1 MNKWPIRFS
10 LVFMFVAVCWMVVMG
25 DPFTA
30 NVTNR
35 LAAPSLNHLLGTDHL
50 GRDVLSRLLLAGG
63 ITVGLSLAIVIV
75 TATIGVILGL
85 MSGFVYRKLEPIV
98 TKVTDATIIFPD
110 TVLAIVLAGVMGPSI
125 QSLVLAIS
133 LIKWT
138 SYTRLVH
145 TLVMQESTKGHI
157 LAARVNGLSR
167 PKIARRHI
175 LPAICPHIL
184 VVMSLDLGKVIL
196 LISAFSFIGLG
207 VQLPLP
213 EWGGMI
219 SEGRNYLSTN
229 PALVFWPAVCIVLTI
244 IGSTRL
250 STKLTRH
257 FQV

>member
-1 MNKWPIRFS
+1 MKQRRFIIS
-10 LVFMFVAVCWMVVMG
+10 GLAIFVVMYALTSMV
-25 DPFTA
+25 DPFAT

-35 LAAPSLNHLLGTDHL
+35 LASPSLHHLLGTDHL

-63 ITVGLSLAIVIV
+63 ITVGLSTVIILI
-75 TATIGVILGL
+75 TATVGIILGTI
-85 MSGFVYRKLEPIV
+85 SGFVYRKLERIV

-110 TVLAIVLAGVMGPSI
+110 TVLAIVLAGVLGPSI

-145 TLVMQESTKGHI
+145 TLVLQESTKGHV
-157 LAARVNGLSR
+157 LAARVNGLSK
-167 PKIARRHI
+167 PKIALRHV
-175 LPAICPHIL
+175 LPAVCPHIL

-219 SEGRNYLSTN
+219 SEGRHYFATN
-229 PALVFWPAVCIVLTI
+229 PALVLWPAFCIVLTI

>member
-1 MNKWPIRFS
+1 MNKRRFI
-10 LVFMFVAVCWMVVMG
+10 LGGLAIFAMVYMMLIG
-25 DPFTA
+25 DPFATD
-30 NVTNR
+30 VTNR
-35 LAAPSLNHLLGTDHL
+35 LDAPSTHHFLGTDHL
-50 GRDVLSRLLLAGG
+50 GRDVFSRLILGGG
-63 ITVGLSLAIVIV
+63 ITVGLSTAIILM
-75 TATIGVILGL
+75 TATVGVFLGTI
-85 MSGFVYRKLEPIV
+85 SGFVYRKLEKIV

-110 TVLAIVLAGVMGPSI
+110 TVLAIVLAGVLGPSI

-145 TLVMQESTKGHI
+145 TLVLQESTKGHI
-157 LAARVNGLSR
+157 LAASVNGLSK
-167 PKIARRHI
+167 PKIALRHI
-175 LPAICPHIL
+175 LPTVCPHLL

-219 SEGRNYLSTN
+219 SEGRHYLATN
-229 PALVFWPAVCIVLTI
+229 PTLVFWPALCIVLTI
-244 IGSTRL
+244 IVSTRL

>member
-1 MNKWPIRFS
+1 MKKWS
-10 LVFMFVAVCWMVVMG
+10 LLFILFVLCATAYWFIAG
-25 DPFTA
+25 DPFVTD
-30 NVTNR
+30 VTNR
-35 LAAPSLNHLLGTDHL
+35 LAAPSVDHPLGTDHL

-63 ITVGLSLAIVIV
+63 ITVGLSIAIVLT
-75 TATIGVILGL
+75 TATIGVALGTL
-85 MSGFVYRKLEPIV
+85 SGFVNRRIEPIV

-145 TLVMQESTKGHI
+145 TLVMQESMKGHI
-157 LAARVNGLSR
+157 LAAHVNGLSKS
-167 PKIARRHI
+167 KIACRHV
-175 LPAICPHIL
+175 LPAVCPHII

-219 SEGRNYLSTN
+219 SEGRHYLGTN
-229 PALVFWPAVCIVLTI
+229 PTLVFWPAVCIVLTI
-244 IGSTRL
+244 VGSTRL
-250 STKLTRH
+250 STKLSRH

>member
-1 MNKWPIRFS
+1 MKKYFFIICGCLF
-10 LVFMFVAVCWMVVMG
+10 FAVLYAMTSMA
-25 DPFTA
+25 DPFVTD
-30 NVTNR
+30 VTNR
-35 LAAPSLNHLLGTDHL
+35 LAEPSQQNLLGTDHL
-50 GRDVLSRLLLAGG
+50 GRDIFSRLLLAGG
-63 ITVGLSLAIVIV
+63 ITVGLSTAIVLV
-75 TATIGVILGL
+75 TATIGVILGT
-85 MSGFVYRKLEPIV
+85 MSGFVYRRLEPIV

-110 TVLAIVLAGVMGPSI
+110 TVLAIVLAGVLGPSI

-145 TLVMQESTKGHI
+145 TLVLQESTKGHV
-157 LAARVNGLSR
+157 LAARVNGLTK
-167 PKIARRHI
+167 PKIALRHV
-175 LPAICPHIL
+175 LPAVCPHIL

-219 SEGRNYLSTN
+219 SEGRHYLATN
-229 PALVFWPAVCIVLTI
+229 PMLVFWPALCIVLTI

-250 STKLTRH
+250 SAKLTRH
-257 FQV
+257 FQI

>member
-1 MNKWPIRFS
+1 MKKLS
-10 LVFMFVAVCWMVVMG
+10 LLLIILLLCATTYWFIAIG
-25 DPFTA
+25 DPFATD
-30 NVTNR
+30 VTSR
-35 LAAPSLNHLLGTDHL
+35 LASPSMDHLLGTDHL

-63 ITVGLSLAIVIV
+63 ITVGLSTAIILM
-75 TATIGVILGL
+75 TATLGVFLGTI
-85 MSGFVYRKLEPIV
+85 SGFVYRKLEKIV
-98 TKVTDATIIFPD
+98 TKVTDAAIIFPD

-167 PKIARRHI
+167 LKIAFRHV

-219 SEGRNYLSTN
+219 SEGRHYLATN

-250 STKLTRH
+250 STKLTRL

>member
-1 MNKWPIRFS
+1 MKKWWNLFILLLISSTAYWF
-10 LVFMFVAVCWMVVMG
+10 FTIG
-25 DPFTA
+25 DPFATD
-30 NVTNR
+30 VTNR
-35 LAAPSLNHLLGTDHL
+35 LASPTFDHLLGTDHL

-63 ITVGLSLAIVIV
+63 ITVGLSIAIVLT
-75 TATIGVILGL
+75 TATIGVILGT
-85 MSGFVYRKLEPIV
+85 MSGFVVRRLEPVI

-145 TLVMQESTKGHI
+145 TLVLQESTKGHI
-157 LAARVNGLSR
+157 LAARVNGLSKS
-167 PKIARRHI
+167 KIAFRHV
-175 LPAICPHIL
+175 LPTVCPHIL

-219 SEGRNYLSTN
+219 SEGRHYLASN
-229 PALVFWPAVCIVLTI
+229 PALVFWPAICIVLTI

-250 STKLTRH
+250 STKLSRH

>member
-1 MNKWPIRFS
+1 MKKYFFIICGCLF
-10 LVFMFVAVCWMVVMG
+10 FAVLYAMTSRA
-25 DPFTA
+25 DPFVTD
-30 NVTNR
+30 VTNR
-35 LAAPSLNHLLGTDHL
+35 LAEPSQQNLLGTDHL
-50 GRDVLSRLLLAGG
+50 GRDIFSRLLLAGG
-63 ITVGLSLAIVIV
+63 ITVGLSTAIVLV
-75 TATIGVILGL
+75 TATIGVILGT
-85 MSGFVYRKLEPIV
+85 MSGFVYRRLEPIV

-110 TVLAIVLAGVMGPSI
+110 TVLAIVFAGVLGPSI

-145 TLVMQESTKGHI
+145 TLVLQESTKRHV
-157 LAARVNGLSR
+157 LAARVNGLTK
-167 PKIARRHI
+167 PKIALRHV
-175 LPAICPHIL
+175 LPAVCPHIL

-219 SEGRNYLSTN
+219 SEGRHYLATN
-229 PALVFWPAVCIVLTI
+229 PMLVFWPALCIVLTI

-250 STKLTRH
+250 SAKLTRH
-257 FQV
+257 FQI

>member
-1 MNKWPIRFS
+1 MKKY
-10 LVFMFVAVCWMVVMG
+10 LVIIYGCLFFAVLYAGFQMT
-25 DPFTA
+25 DPFVTD
-30 NVTNR
+30 VTNR
-35 LAAPSLNHLLGTDHL
+35 LASPSFDHPLGTDHL

-63 ITVGLSLAIVIV
+63 ITVGLSIAIVLT
-75 TATIGVILGL
+75 TATIGVVLGT
-85 MSGFVYRKLEPIV
+85 MSGFVHRRLEDIV

-145 TLVMQESTKGHI
+145 TLVLQESTKGHV
-157 LAARVNGLSR
+157 LAARVNGLSKS
-167 PKIARRHI
+167 KIAFRHV
-175 LPAICPHIL
+175 LPAVCTHIL

-219 SEGRNYLSTN
+219 SEGRHYLATN
-229 PALVFWPAVCIVLTI
+229 PSLVFWPALCIVLTI
-244 IGSTRL
+244 IGSTTL

-257 FQV
+257 FQI